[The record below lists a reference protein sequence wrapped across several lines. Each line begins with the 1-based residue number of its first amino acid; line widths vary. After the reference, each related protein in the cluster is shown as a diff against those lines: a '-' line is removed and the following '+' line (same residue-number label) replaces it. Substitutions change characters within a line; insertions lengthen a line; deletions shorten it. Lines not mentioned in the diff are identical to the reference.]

1 MTKATYIV
9 RFDDVCPTMD
19 WDVWDVIEKQMLKL
33 DIKPIVAIIPDNKDG
48 SLIIG
53 DELDSFWGRVR
64 DWQSNGWSIAI
75 HGFQHLY
82 QTKNSGLIKL
92 NNYSEFSGFT
102 YERQREM
109 LEKALKIFESHDIV
123 PNLWVAPAHSFDQ
136 VTVSV
141 LFDLGIRIISDGF
154 YFRPVKN
161 MNMIW
166 IPQQIWRFRNLYGG
180 TWTVCHHINGIN
192 DNQLEKIC
200 SDLNQYRNSISDLDN
215 ILKNRR
221 INQINIIDKIFSF
234 IWLNIVKLKRL
245 FNRLK
250 L

>member
-53 DELDSFWGRVR
+53 DELDSFWERVR

-166 IPQQIWRFRNLYGG
+166 IPQQIWRFRNFHGG